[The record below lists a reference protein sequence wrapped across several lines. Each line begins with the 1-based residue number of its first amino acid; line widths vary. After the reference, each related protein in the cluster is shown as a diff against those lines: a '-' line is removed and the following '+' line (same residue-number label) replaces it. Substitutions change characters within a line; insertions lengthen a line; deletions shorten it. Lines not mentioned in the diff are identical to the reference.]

1 MADASDASHPDTAVA
16 EPDVARASKLLRRV
30 CGGLGA
36 FLIGACAAHPAQAIT
51 VEEFGR
57 TTAAAAYAAGRYDQ
71 ALSEVEALLRRE
83 PRDPILLRVRGMAL
97 YRLERFEAAETAL
110 IAAVAANPAD
120 PAAHYWLGAARY
132 KRGNVRGA
140 LAEFRMVEQLAPNTR
155 YSASAREFAASIEAQ
170 AAAPAA
176 PAAERPWALA
186 ITAGT
191 QYDDN
196 VALLNRDR
204 INSFRFFGEAA
215 GAYLFPLGS
224 GFTLTLDGRIY
235 GSAHF
240 KAAADDFNLLLASGG
255 PTLAWRTTLGPYPA
269 RLSLGYSYE
278 YVMQGGNFY
287 NGSHA
292 ITPRVELGL
301 LPDSVTSAA
310 FTVGFDSFALSA
322 DIDPTIFSRDGMRY
336 VAGGRHIQYLPGR
349 QHYLWAAYEFTLYET
364 DGRNFDAYA
373 HAGSAGASFAL
384 PWEVRLDLAA
394 ELGYTRYFNYV
405 DSPKRRSLKQIYTA
419 FLTKALTPNL
429 SIAFAY
435 AYTFDDS
442 NIRDFETRR
451 NLFTVNARYTF

>member
-1 MADASDASHPDTAVA
+1 MACPDVDCARKPLRRLAFGVFALLAGAVA
-16 EPDVARASKLLRRV
+16 SPP
-30 CGGLGA
+30 
-36 FLIGACAAHPAQAIT
+36 AHAIT

-57 TTAAAAYAAGRYDQ
+57 TAAAAAYAAGRYDQ
-71 ALSEVEALLRRE
+71 ALAEVETLLRRE

-97 YRLERFEAAETAL
+97 YRLDRFEAAEAAL
-110 IAAVAANPAD
+110 IQAVVANPAD
-120 PAAHYWLGAARY
+120 PAAHYWLGATRH
-132 KRGNVRGA
+132 KRGNLSGA
-140 LAEFRMVEQLAPNTR
+140 LAEFRMVEQIAPNTR
-155 YSASAREFAASIEAQ
+155 YSASAREFAASIQAQ

-186 ITAGT
+186 VTAGT

-196 VALLNRDR
+196 VALLNRNR
-204 INSFRFFGEAA
+204 INSFRFFGEAL
-215 GAYLFPLGS
+215 GAYVFPLGNNV
-224 GFTLTLDGRIY
+224 TLTLDGRIY

-240 KAAADDFNLLLASGG
+240 KSAADDFNLLLASGG

-278 YVMQGGNFY
+278 HVLQGGNFY

-292 ITPRVELGL
+292 ITPRVEIGL

-310 FTVGFDSFALSA
+310 FTAGFDSFALTA
-322 DIDPTIFSRDGMRY
+322 GTDPAIFSRDGMRY
-336 VAGGRHIQYLPGR
+336 AAGARHIQYLPGR
-349 QHYLWAAYEFTLYET
+349 QHYLWGAYEFTLYET
-364 DGRNFDAYA
+364 DGQNFDAYA
-373 HAGSAGASFAL
+373 HVGSAGASFAL
-384 PWEVRLDLAA
+384 PWQLRLDLAA

-419 FLTKALTPNL
+419 WITKALTPSL
-429 SIAFAY
+429 SLSFAY